1 MMPAECTAGE
11 AGPEAGPGD
20 GRDLPDE
27 DTGLDPNLSEQKGAL
42 QRLAA

>member
-1 MMPAECTAGE
+1 MMPAECTAG
-11 AGPEAGPGD
+11 EAGPGD